1 MRPEIARAAVAA
13 QLRVGADA
21 EIMVRGRG
29 IRIRGR
35 CSSLKR
41 FRSPR
46 LLLLLLLLRLLLLLL
61 RLLLHGRS
69 GGRFGR
75 LLVFRGDKVNIVSG
89 GVGIT
94 PLPLLLA
101 ILAALKA
108 TR

>member
-21 EIMVRGRG
+21 EVMVRGRG

-46 LLLLLLLLRLLLLLL
+46 LLLLLLLRLLLLLL

-101 ILAALKA
+101 ILATLEA

>member
-21 EIMVRGRG
+21 EVMVRGRG

-35 CSSLKR
+35 CSPLKR

-46 LLLLLLLLRLLLLLL
+46 LLLLLLLRLLLLLL

-75 LLVFRGDKVNIVSG
+75 LLVFRGDKVNIVNG

-101 ILAALKA
+101 ILAALEA

>member
-21 EIMVRGRG
+21 EVMVRGRG

-35 CSSLKR
+35 CSPLKR

-46 LLLLLLLLRLLLLLL
+46 LLLLLLLRLLLLLL

-89 GVGIT
+89 GIT

-101 ILAALKA
+101 ILAALEA

>member
-21 EIMVRGRG
+21 EVMVRGRG

-35 CSSLKR
+35 CSPLKR

-46 LLLLLLLLRLLLLLL
+46 LLLLLLLRLLLLLL

-101 ILAALKA
+101 ILAALEA